1 MLVHLLCCK
10 WWSLRYSPGWGNPL
24 CCVVL
29 PYVGERSE
37 REQCCFLISFQALP
51 PLPTSKLGP
60 SCADLGGWDCVHSG
74 TLWGSLMNS
83 PVRLGVSPTTATP
96 TGVTVRGFEA
106 LFPCDRTQG
115 CGSVLLPSCSSQF
128 ICTQMWDHLVHQ
140 PPPFHE
146 SSLPWLPVSAPPTS
160 FNEYFFFNSLV
171 VRLPC
176 SLIFWHFW
184 LFFVFKFVVVLL
196 VVVRGGK
203 AYLPMPPSWPEVQKT
218 KTLTS

>member
-1 MLVHLLCCK
+1 MLLSHQLSGTSPTTHKQIGPFLC
-10 WWSLRYSPGWGNPL
+10 W
-24 CCVVL
+24 
-29 PYVGERSE
+29 
-37 REQCCFLISFQALP
+37 F
-51 PLPTSKLGP
+51 
-60 SCADLGGWDCVHSG
+60 LGGWDCVHSG

-96 TGVTVRGFEA
+96 TGLTVRGFEA

-115 CGSVLLPSCSSQF
+115 CVSVLLPSCSSQF

-171 VRLPC
+171 VGLPY
-176 SLIFWHFW
+176 SSIFWQSGYFLFLNLLLSFFW
-184 LFFVFKFVVVLL
+184 LCEEAKYIYLHLHLGQKPVFYILILDK
-196 VVVRGGK
+196 
-203 AYLPMPPSWPEVQKT
+203 
-218 KTLTS
+218 